1 MPKIATGS
9 KQSTSGGIVVG
20 SGLQTAAVRTGTWQS
35 TGLTQAGKPLKVKL
49 VSGPTTTASGEKK
62 RPAQQEESKVPS
74 GDQNDSQS
82 LSQFMNEETKQAQA
96 SRHSQALEK
105 MQGLQAAIMN
115 SRPNADADDAEHDDE
130 FDSYME
136 NALMQEAN
144 SLGIFADSEQA
155 AGENVYQ
162 EALKRVEQEVAK
174 VPPTID

>member
-1 MPKIATGS
+1 M
-9 KQSTSGGIVVG
+9 VG
-20 SGLQTAAVRTGTWQS
+20 SGLQSAAVRTGTWQS

-49 VSGPTTTASGEKK
+49 VSGGATTMVSGEKK
-62 RPAQQEESKVPS
+62 RPPQQEESKVSS

-96 SRHSQALEK
+96 SRADQTHSQALEK

-115 SRPNADADDAEHDDE
+115 SKPNADADDVEHDDE

-144 SLGIFADSEQA
+144 SLGIFADSQQA

-174 VPPTID
+174 VPPTTD

>member
-1 MPKIATGS
+1 MPKLATGS

-49 VSGPTTTASGEKK
+49 VSGPTTTVSGEKK

-115 SRPNADADDAEHDDE
+115 SKPNADADDAEHDDE

-174 VPPTID
+174 VPATID

>member
-1 MPKIATGS
+1 M
-9 KQSTSGGIVVG
+9 VG

-49 VSGPTTTASGEKK
+49 VSGPTTASGEKK
-62 RPAQQEESKVPS
+62 RPAQQEESKVSS
-74 GDQNDSQS
+74 GEQNDSQS

-115 SRPNADADDAEHDDE
+115 SKPNADADDAEHDDE

-174 VPPTID
+174 VPPTAD